1 MELPDALVGRSTL
14 TEKQLESL
22 KSYRNVAKGEL
33 LLREAAS
40 LRSGKPV
47 TAGSYWGT
55 VQQGREKMRES
66 MVTVLIG
73 IWLGLIKLEDV
84 RRLFDLVGR
93 GETELSDDDVGRL
106 SQVLETLVGRI
117 VM

>member
-1 MELPDALVGRSTL
+1 MKLSDALVGRSTL
-14 TEKQLESL
+14 TKKQIESLES
-22 KSYRNVAKGEL
+22 YRRVAKGEL

-40 LRSGKPV
+40 LRSGKAV
-47 TAGSYWGT
+47 TVGSYWRT

-73 IWLGLIKLEDV
+73 LWLGLIKLEDV
-84 RRLFDLVGR
+84 RRLFDFVGR
-93 GETELSDDDVGRL
+93 GATELSDDDVGRL
-106 SQVLETLVGRI
+106 SQVLETLISRI